1 MHDRLPKILR
11 RASGPLALL
20 LAAVV
25 VSACGGSSSGNGGAS
40 GRDAQAQAQ
49 VQVQAAADGGSEGL
63 ATLEPDR
70 ATSTKDA
77 ARLLDQASFGPS
89 EDALVEAARQGPRKY
104 LLAQMDQPV
113 SRYSYTGS
121 ASQGRSAIHTSG
133 AMDFCHAAANGQE
146 ECWRDYFSSL
156 PVQWEF
162 FRHAVSNPDQLRQRL
177 AFALSQI
184 MVTSDRELDGT
195 YGFAEYH
202 QMLRD
207 HAFGNYRVLLE
218 KVITSPFMGAYL
230 NMADNDPADPNE
242 NFAREMLQL
251 FSIGPCELEADG
263 SLRSGKCIATYS
275 NEIVRN
281 YAYALTGWT
290 YPAGGVDPWCDGN
303 CSRNRWTNPRHY
315 RGPMVAKA
323 SHHDQQPRP
332 LLSGVVAAANRTPQ
346 QGLAAV
352 LDSLM
357 AHPNLGPAIGR
368 QLIQF
373 FVTSNPAPGYVGR
386 VGKAFRSGFYTD
398 AYGSIGSGVAGD
410 MRATMAAVLL
420 DEEAR
425 DPALAQAAAY
435 GLLREPVHY
444 IAVALRAADG
454 ITDGDGLVADWGW
467 SGQMSQAPFHS
478 PSVFNYYPPDFP
490 LVGSNLVG
498 PQFGIDSVSASL
510 KRINFANALIYWWG
524 IAGSKPNP
532 TIPGS
537 FGTRIDLRRWEELI
551 DSAGSAGLV
560 ERLDELL
567 VGSRLGAAQRQAI
580 VAAMDEWT
588 PAMTWLARDGNS
600 WQRERVRTAFYLV
613 LASPHYH
620 VQR

>member
-1 MHDRLPKILR
+1 MHDRLPKMDLR
-11 RASGPLALL
+11 RATGL
-20 LAAVV
+20 LAPLLVAAIL
-25 VSACGGSSSGNGGAS
+25 SACGGSSAGG
-40 GRDAQAQAQ
+40 GRAGPDAQAQAQ
-49 VQVQAAADGGSEGL
+49 AQVAPDGGSGGL
-63 ATLEPDR
+63 AALEPDR
-70 ATSTKDA
+70 PTSTKDA

-89 EDALVEAARQGPRKY
+89 EDALAEASRQGPRKY

-113 SRYSYTGS
+113 SRYSYATPAG
-121 ASQGRSAIHTSG
+121 QRRSAIHTSG
-133 AMDFCHAAANGQE
+133 AMDFCQTVASGQE
-146 ECWRDYFSSL
+146 ECWRDYYSSL

-162 FRHAVSNPDQLRQRL
+162 FSHAVSNPDQLRQRL

-207 HAFGNYRVLLE
+207 HAFDNYRVLLE

-251 FSIGPCELEADG
+251 FSIGACELEADG

-290 YPAGGVDPWCDGN
+290 YPAGGVDPWCDGS

-315 RGPMVAKA
+315 RGAMVAKA

-332 LLSGVVAAANRTPQ
+332 LLSGVVAAANRSPQ

-352 LDSLM
+352 LDSLL
-357 AHPNLGPAIGR
+357 AHPNLGPSVGK

-373 FVTSNPAPGYVGR
+373 FVTSNPTPGYVAR
-386 VGKAFRSGFYTD
+386 VGKAFRSGLYTD
-398 AYGSIGSGVAGD
+398 AYGSIGSGVVGD
-410 MRATMAAVLL
+410 MRAAMAAVLL

-435 GLLREPVHY
+435 GRLREPVHY
-444 IAVALRAADG
+444 IAGALRATDG

-490 LVGSNLVG
+490 LVGSNLVA
-498 PQFGIDSVSASL
+498 PQFGIDSVAANL

-524 IAGSKPNP
+524 ITGSRPDP
-532 TIPGS
+532 TIPGA
-537 FGTRIDLRRWEELI
+537 FGTRIDLRRWEALV
-551 DSAGSAGLV
+551 DADGSAGLV

-567 VGSRLGAAQRQAI
+567 VGGRLGAAQRQAI

-588 PAMTWLARDGNS
+588 PAMTWLARDGTS
-600 WQRERVRTAFYLV
+600 WQRERAKTALYLV

>member
-1 MHDRLPKILR
+1 MHEWLPKSWNLR
-11 RASGPLALL
+11 RARCVPALV
-20 LAAVV
+20 LAAALI
-25 VSACGGSSSGNGGAS
+25 SACGGSSSGSSAGGP
-40 GRDAQAQAQ
+40 DARL
-49 VQVQAAADGGSEGL
+49 QAAPDGGSAGL
-63 ATLEPDR
+63 AATDPDR
-70 ATSTKDA
+70 PTSVKDA

-89 EDALVEAARQGPRKY
+89 EEALAEAMRQGPRKY

-113 SRYSYTGS
+113 SRYSYSTS
-121 ASQGRSAIHTSG
+121 AGQRRSAIHTAG
-133 AMDFCHAAANGQE
+133 AMDFCQTVAGGQE
-146 ECWRDYFSSL
+146 NCWRDYYSSL

-207 HAFGNYRVLLE
+207 HAFGNYRTVLE

-251 FSIGPCELEADG
+251 FSIGACELEVDG
-263 SLRSGKCIATYS
+263 SLRSGKCVATYS
-275 NEIVRN
+275 NEVVRN

-290 YPAGGVDPWCDGN
+290 YPAGGVDPWCDAN
-303 CSRNRWTNPRHY
+303 CSRTRWTNPRYY
-315 RGPMVAKA
+315 RGPMLAMS

-357 AHPNLGPAIGR
+357 AHPNMGPFIGR

-373 FVTSNPAPGYVGR
+373 FVTSNPSAAYVGR
-386 VGKAFRSGFYTD
+386 VARAFRSGIFTD
-398 AYGSIGSGVAGD
+398 GFGSIGGGAAGD
-410 MRATMAAVLL
+410 MRAAMAAVLL

-425 DPALAQAAAY
+425 DPTLAQAGAY
-435 GLLREPVHY
+435 GRLREPVHY
-444 IAVALRAADG
+444 VAGALRAADG

-467 SGQMSQAPFHS
+467 SGQMNQAPFHS

-490 LVGSNLVG
+490 LVGSNLVA
-498 PQFGIDSVSASL
+498 PQFGIDTVGASL
-510 KRINFANALIYWWG
+510 KRINFANALLFWWG
-524 IAGSKPNP
+524 PSGSAANP
-532 TIPGS
+532 TIPGAS
-537 FGTRIDLRRWEELI
+537 GTRVNLARWEALV

-567 VGSRLGAAQRQAI
+567 VGGRLGPGQRQAI

-588 PAMTWLARDGNS
+588 PAMTWLGRQNPPTT
-600 WQRERVRTAFYLV
+600 WQRERVKTALYLV
-613 LASPHYH
+613 FASPHYH